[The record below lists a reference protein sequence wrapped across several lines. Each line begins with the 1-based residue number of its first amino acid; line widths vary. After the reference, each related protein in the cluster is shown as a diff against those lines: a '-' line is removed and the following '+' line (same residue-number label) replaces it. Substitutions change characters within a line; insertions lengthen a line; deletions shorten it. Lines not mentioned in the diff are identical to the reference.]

1 METLI
6 TVGQILEMI
15 AKFLFNQEE
24 CKIEFTN
31 EYHEIRFTPNG
42 DHNRAKKLVYEN
54 NGHSKLYY
62 SAKSWEEIKIIVSLI
77 ELVNQKYR
85 VFDEIK
91 YSIPML
97 SFPDYISEKT
107 LSYRKDA
114 KNLFVK
120 EGLNN
125 FKQFRDFCKEDF

>member
-6 TVGQILEMI
+6 TVGQLLEMI
-15 AKFLFNQEE
+15 AKFLFADEE
-24 CKIEFTN
+24 CKIEFTD

-42 DHNRAKKLVYEN
+42 DHNRTKKLVYEN

-77 ELVNQKYR
+77 ELVNQKYSI
-85 VFDEIK
+85 FSDIK
-91 YSIPML
+91 FNIQYM
-97 SFPDYISEKT
+97 SFPTSVSKDT
-107 LSYRKDA
+107 LKYRRNA

-120 EGLNN
+120 EGLSG
-125 FKQFRDFCKEDF
+125 FKQFKDFCKEDF